1 MRNYIKPSIS
11 FQFLN
16 LATGV
21 SDGCNTG
28 AEHDPYKCRVELPGW
43 GGETIF
49 TTTGTCTWI
58 TQNPE
63 EFDICY
69 HGPSGIVSVLGS

>member
-1 MRNYIKPSIS
+1 MKNYIKPSIS

-21 SDGCNTG
+21 SDGCNMT
-28 AEHDPYKCRVELPGW
+28 ANHDAYQCPVAIPGW

-49 TTTGTCTWI
+49 TTSDCNWI
-58 TQNPE
+58 THSPE
-63 EFDICY
+63 DFDICY
-69 HGPSGIVSVLGS
+69 QGPTGVVSVLGS